1 MKKLITL
8 SMIVLFAISTFS
20 LKAQMPELSTEGHE
34 VWYYVLNQRPVDYD
48 AWYNDKT
55 WNPTNF
61 ALTGGAATVSLTAGK
76 ARLDD
81 RSQQWKVVEIENS
94 GMYQLINRKTG
105 LGVAGKD
112 QAIFNDSLKNYYLW
126 KLKVSDG
133 SSEDHPGEVFPGVRI
148 ISADGTIGIHA
159 QGGSVFNYDAE
170 APECFWV
177 FTKIETMPF
186 NRPTKPIIYST
197 AENTVW
203 YSIRNALRPDKNL
216 LTDIS
221 IDGTIMGTDSIT
233 TGNND
238 SQLWKVVDRGDG
250 TVDIISKLHNGYI
263 AIPTAN
269 SVDIPLVAASQGS
282 WVLGYLDKEQYNII
296 HSEFQLH
303 LAGGRNLVAWTS
315 TALGDGS
322 CWLFN
327 ETASIGT
334 GVKNLTN
341 PNYKVY
347 SDNGFI
353 KVIGTDIQPEIL
365 TITGIKVDNKNKL
378 TKGVYIVKL
387 GTSSYKVLV
396 Q

>member
-1 MKKLITL
+1 MKRLITL

-48 AWYNDKT
+48 AWYNLKT

-61 ALTGGAATVSLTAGK
+61 ALTGGAATVSLTASK

-105 LGVAGKD
+105 LGAAGND
-112 QAIFNDSLKNYYLW
+112 PAIFNDPLDNFYLW
-126 KLKVSDG
+126 KLRISDG

-148 ISADGTIGIHA
+148 ISADGKVAMHA
-159 QGGSVFNYDAE
+159 SGGNVFHYDYE
-170 APECFWV
+170 APECYWV
-177 FTKIETMPF
+177 FTKVEAMPF

-203 YSIRNALRPDKNL
+203 YSIKNALRVDRNL
-216 LTDIS
+216 LTDIA

-233 TGNND
+233 TGSND
-238 SQLWKVVDRGDG
+238 SQLWKVVSRGDG
-250 TVDIISKLHNGYI
+250 TVDIISKLHSGYI

-269 SVDIPLVAASQGS
+269 SVDIPVVAVAQGP
-282 WVLGYLDKEQYNII
+282 WTLGYLDKEQYNII
-296 HSEFQLH
+296 AGAFQLH
-303 LAGGRNLVAWTS
+303 LAGGRNLVAYPS
-315 TALGDGS
+315 SALGDGS

-327 ETASIGT
+327 ETVPTGT
-334 GVKNLTN
+334 GMKNNAN

-347 SDNGFI
+347 ADNGFI
-353 KVIGTDIQPEIL
+353 KVTGTDLQPEIL
-365 TITGIKVDNKNKL
+365 TITGLKADNKNRL
-378 TKGVYIVKL
+378 SKGVYIVKL
-387 GTSSYKVLV
+387 GTSSYKVFV
-396 Q
+396 N